1 MERWRDT
8 FLLHARRVAACFVVA
23 MAPLAAATGNV
34 AGPDVLGYRMQ
45 ALPGSEV
52 VDLAG
57 FRGRPGVLFFFEP
70 GCVWCRRQARLLN
83 ELPQRCD
90 GQDLQVLGIGIRG
103 SRAALLDEARTLRAR
118 FPVFEASPALASDL
132 GTDTATPL
140 LLVFGSDG
148 RVVTYARGYQ
158 RAEPLARLLT
168 QATGAN
174 CDE

>member
-1 MERWRDT
+1 MGRCRDA
-8 FLLHARRVAACFVVA
+8 FLLQARRAVLCVVLA
-23 MAPLAAATGNV
+23 SAPLGAATGDV
-34 AGPDVLGYRMQ
+34 AGPDLLGYRLQ
-45 ALPGSEV
+45 ALPGAEV
-52 VDLAG
+52 VDLAS

-70 GCVWCRRQARLLN
+70 GCVWCRRQARRLN
-83 ELPQRCD
+83 ELPERCD
-90 GQDLQVLGIGIRG
+90 GPDPQVLGVGIRG

-132 GTDTATPL
+132 GAATATPL

-174 CDE
+174 CQD

>member
-1 MERWRDT
+1 MGCWLDA
-8 FLLHARRVAACFVVA
+8 FLLHARRVAVCVA
-23 MAPLAAATGNV
+23 VASAPLAAATGRV

-45 ALPGSEV
+45 ALPGAEV

-83 ELPQRCD
+83 ELPRRCD
-90 GQDLQVLGIGIRG
+90 GDLQVLGVGIRG

-118 FPVFEASPALASDL
+118 FPVFEASHALASDV
-132 GTDTATPL
+132 GAATATPL

-148 RVVTYARGYQ
+148 RVLTYARGYQ

-168 QATGAN
+168 EATGAS
-174 CDE
+174 CDD